1 MAAYEKFFVGELSD
15 YEYPESKIQEALAH
29 LPKAS

>member
-1 MAAYEKFFVGELSD
+1 MAAYEKYFAGELSD
-15 YEYPESKIQEALAH
+15 YDYPEAKIHEALAH

>member
-1 MAAYEKFFVGELSD
+1 MAAYEKYFAGELAD
-15 YEYPESKIQEALAH
+15 YEYPEEKIKESLAH

>member
-1 MAAYEKFFVGELSD
+1 MAAYEKYFAGELSD
-15 YEYPESKIQEALAH
+15 YEYPAEKIREALAH